1 MSITINELYMEIR
14 KKFRAADISMAEL
27 EARELTAFVTKT
39 DKRMTANW
47 AYCYLDDNTVQKARQ
62 MTERRLNH
70 EPLAYILGE
79 WDFYGYTFMVNKNVL
94 IPRSDTEPL
103 CQLAIEDAKTLENPK
118 VIDIC
123 CGSGCIGLALAAE
136 VHNARVVAVDISE
149 DALSVARENARRL
162 EVTNRYSTSIGNALQ
177 KPDEHLGK
185 FDIMLCNPPY
195 ITADEMKELDKSV
208 SDYEP
213 HLALFGGTDGLDFY
227 RNIAKNWVKMM
238 NDGGR
243 MYFECGYKQAND
255 VAEIFKNLGMTD
267 IFLAEDLSGVQRIV
281 VIKAKNI

>member
-1 MSITINELYMEIR
+1 MSITINDLYMEIR
-14 KKFRAADISMAEL
+14 KKFRAANISMAEL

-47 AYCYLDDNTVQKARQ
+47 AYCYLDMQTVETARE
-62 MTERRLNH
+62 MANRRLAN

-79 WDFYGYTFMVNKNVL
+79 WDFYGYTFIVNKNVL

-118 VIDIC
+118 IIDLC
-123 CGSGCIGLALAAE
+123 CGSGCIGLVLAAE
-136 VHNARVVAVDISE
+136 VPNARVVAIDISE
-149 DALSVARENARRL
+149 DALVVARENARRL
-162 EVTNRYSTSIGNALQ
+162 AVTNRYSTSIGNALE

-195 ITADEMKELDKSV
+195 ITEQEMKELDKSV
-208 SDYEP
+208 LDYEP

-238 NDGGR
+238 NPGGR
-243 MYFECGYKQAND
+243 IYFECGYKQSND
-255 VAEIFKNLGMTD
+255 VADIFKTLGMSD
-267 IFLAEDLSGVQRIV
+267 IFLAEDLSGIQRIV
-281 VIKAKNI
+281 VIKAKM

>member
-1 MSITINELYMEIR
+1 MSITINDLYMEIR
-14 KKFRAADISMAEL
+14 KKFRAANISMAEL

-47 AYCYLDDNTVQKARQ
+47 AYCYLDMQTVETARE
-62 MTERRLNH
+62 MANRRLAN

-79 WDFYGYTFMVNKNVL
+79 WDFYGYTFIVNKNVL

-118 VIDIC
+118 IIDLC
-123 CGSGCIGLALAAE
+123 CGSGCIGLVLAAE
-136 VHNARVVAVDISE
+136 VPNARVVAVDISE
-149 DALSVARENARRL
+149 DALVVARENARRL
-162 EVTNRYSTSIGNALQ
+162 AVTNRYSTSIGNALE

-195 ITADEMKELDKSV
+195 ITEQEMKELDKSV
-208 SDYEP
+208 LDYEP

-238 NDGGR
+238 NPGGR
-243 MYFECGYKQAND
+243 IYFECGYKQSND
-255 VAEIFKNLGMTD
+255 VADIFKTLGMSD
-267 IFLAEDLSGVQRIV
+267 IFLAEDLSGIQRIV
-281 VIKAKNI
+281 VIKAKM

>member
-47 AYCYLDDNTVQKARQ
+47 AYCYLDDNTVEKARQ
-62 MTERRLNH
+62 MTNRRLNN

-103 CQLAIEDAKTLENPK
+103 CQLAIEDAKTLESPK

-123 CGSGCIGLALAAE
+123 CGSGCIGLTLAAE
-136 VHNARVVAVDISE
+136 VHNARVVAIDISE

-162 EVTNRYSTSIGNALQ
+162 GVTNRYSTSIGNALQ

-208 SDYEP
+208 FDYEP

-238 NDGGR
+238 NNGGR

-267 IFLAEDLSGVQRIV
+267 IFLAEDLSGIQRIV

>member
-47 AYCYLDDNTVQKARQ
+47 AYCYLDDNTVEKARQ
-62 MTERRLNH
+62 LTERRLNH

-162 EVTNRYSTSIGNALQ
+162 EVTNRYSTSMGNALE

-195 ITADEMKELDKSV
+195 ITSDEMKELDKSV
-208 SDYEP
+208 FDYEP

>member
-103 CQLAIEDAKTLENPK
+103 CQLAIEDAKTLESPK

-162 EVTNRYSTSIGNALQ
+162 EITNRYSTSIGNALQ

-267 IFLAEDLSGVQRIV
+267 IFLAEDLSGIQRIV
-281 VIKAKNI
+281 AIKAKNI

>member
-1 MSITINELYMEIR
+1 MEIR

-47 AYCYLDDNTVQKARQ
+47 AYCYLDDQTVELARQ
-62 MTERRLNH
+62 MTDRRLAH

-79 WDFYGYTFMVNKNVL
+79 WDFYGHTFMVNKNVL

-118 VIDIC
+118 IIDVC
-123 CGSGCIGLALAAE
+123 CGSGCIGLTLAAE
-136 VHNARVVAVDISE
+136 VPDARVVGLDISE
-149 DALSVARENARRL
+149 EALAVSRENARRL
-162 EVTNRYSTSIGNALQ
+162 GVVNRYSTSIGNALQ

-195 ITADEMKELDKSV
+195 ITEDEMKELDKSV
-208 SDYEP
+208 YDYEP

-227 RNIAKNWVKMM
+227 RNIAKNWTKMM
-238 NDGGR
+238 NNGGR
-243 MYFECGYKQAND
+243 MYFECGYKQAGD
-255 VAEIFKNLGMTD
+255 VADIFKSFGMSD
-267 IFLAEDLSGVQRIV
+267 AFIAEDLSGIERIV

>member
-1 MSITINELYMEIR
+1 MSITINDLYMEIR
-14 KKFRAADISMAEL
+14 KKFRAANISMAEL

-47 AYCYLDDNTVQKARQ
+47 AYCYLDMQTVETARE
-62 MTERRLNH
+62 MANRRLAN

-79 WDFYGYTFMVNKNVL
+79 WDFYGYTFIVNKNVL

-118 VIDIC
+118 IIDLC
-123 CGSGCIGLALAAE
+123 CGSGCIGLVLAAE
-136 VHNARVVAVDISE
+136 VPNARVVAVDISE
-149 DALSVARENARRL
+149 DALVVARENARRL
-162 EVTNRYSTSIGNALQ
+162 AVTNRYSTSIGNALE

-195 ITADEMKELDKSV
+195 ITEQEMKELDKSV
-208 SDYEP
+208 LDYEP

-238 NDGGR
+238 NLGGR
-243 MYFECGYKQAND
+243 IYFECGYKQSND
-255 VAEIFKNLGMTD
+255 VADIFKTLGMSD
-267 IFLAEDLSGVQRIV
+267 IFLAEDLSGIQRIV
-281 VIKAKNI
+281 VIKAKM

>member
-47 AYCYLDDNTVQKARQ
+47 AYCYLDDNTVEKARQ

-123 CGSGCIGLALAAE
+123 CGSGCIGLTLAAE
-136 VHNARVVAVDISE
+136 VHNARVVAIDISE

-177 KPDEHLGK
+177 KPDERLGK

-208 SDYEP
+208 FDYEP

-238 NDGGR
+238 NNGGR

-267 IFLAEDLSGVQRIV
+267 IFLAEDLSGIQRIV